1 MKAFE
6 DKVVLVTGGGTGIG
20 RATAVAFLAEGASV
34 VIAGRRQSTLE
45 ATTSELGDS
54 VHFVVADVSKSGEPK
69 ALVDETVAKFGRLDV
84 LVNNAGTLTMGP
96 LTETSDEDIERV
108 YRTNVFALLAV
119 SREALPHLIKTKGSI
134 INISSTV
141 SKGVMVNTSVYSS
154 SKAAVDHITRILA
167 AEYGPDGVRINAVAP
182 GLVATDMSAG
192 VRSDDQMLAMM
203 VEQTPM
209 GRIGEPSDIA
219 NAVLLLAGDEA
230 GWITGQVVQASGGM
244 WL

>member
-54 VHFVVADVSKSGEPK
+54 VHFVVADVSKNGEPK
-69 ALVDETVAKFGRLDV
+69 ALVDDTVAKFGRLDV

-134 INISSTV
+134 INISSTA
-141 SKGVMVNTSVYSS
+141 SKGVMANTSVYSS

-203 VEQTPM
+203 VEQTPL

>member
-20 RATAVAFLAEGASV
+20 KATAVAFLAEGARV

-54 VHFVVADVSKSGEPK
+54 VHFVVADVSKRGQPK

-134 INISSTV
+134 INISSTA
-141 SKGVMVNTSVYSS
+141 SKGVMANTSVYSS
-154 SKAAVDHITRILA
+154 SKAAVDHVTRILA

>member
-1 MKAFE
+1 
-6 DKVVLVTGGGTGIG
+6 
-20 RATAVAFLAEGASV
+20 
-34 VIAGRRQSTLE
+34 
-45 ATTSELGDS
+45 
-54 VHFVVADVSKSGEPK
+54 
-69 ALVDETVAKFGRLDV
+69 
-84 LVNNAGTLTMGP
+84 
-96 LTETSDEDIERV
+96 
-108 YRTNVFALLAV
+108 LLAV
-119 SREALPHLIKTKGSI
+119 SRETLPHLIKTEGSVI
-134 INISSTV
+134 DRSSTV
-141 SKGVMVNTSVYSS
+141 SKGVIASTSVYSS

-192 VRSDDQMLAMM
+192 VRSNDQMLAMM